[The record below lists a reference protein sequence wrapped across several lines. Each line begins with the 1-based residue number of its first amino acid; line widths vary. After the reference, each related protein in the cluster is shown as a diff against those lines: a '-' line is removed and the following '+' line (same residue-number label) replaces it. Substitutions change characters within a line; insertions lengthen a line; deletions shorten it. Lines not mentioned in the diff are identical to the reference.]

1 MQHQQLIQL
10 IPQEAVI
17 RPWVDPVVDVRGF
30 DPRGSYAERYW
41 LSVIGPTASWI
52 LRRFADCFDAAPEGF
67 VLDLGHTARTMG
79 LSFEK
84 NTASPFGKALHRC
97 VMFGVAHPVPGGL
110 AIRRRLPQIANR
122 HLRRLPDAVRELHDA
137 WVQADIVLD
146 DLGRAHLLA
155 TAMLDAGD
163 EPWLIEHQLVALAV
177 SPPVAAVVADNVTSL
192 CAATT

>member
-67 VLDLGHTARTMG
+67 VLDLAHTARTMG

-97 VMFGVAHPVPGGL
+97 VMFGVAQPTSDGFAV
-110 AIRRRLPQIANR
+110 RRRLPAVAQR
-122 HLRRLPDAVRELHDA
+122 HLSRLPEDLQIEHTEWTRRQAGIDPADLEQRLIAAGLSATVAVRATEIAA
-137 WVQADIVLD
+137 W
-146 DLGRAHLLA
+146 
-155 TAMLDAGD
+155 
-163 EPWLIEHQLVALAV
+163 
-177 SPPVAAVVADNVTSL
+177 AA
-192 CAATT
+192 